1 MTIQSTIGRFR
12 LYFNRHGAAPL
23 LWCVSPVDAAWEIAV
38 ASVTIHT
45 RCWTVYRPKE
55 TADED
60 DGRPS
65 AWIECEGQL
74 LIQSSRA
81 TIGDPQ

>member
-1 MTIQSTIGRFR
+1 MVAAVFTGRFR

-23 LWCVSPVDAAWEIAV
+23 TWCLSPVDGLWELAV
-38 ASVTIHT
+38 RTVNLNAPSE
-45 RCWTVYRPKE
+45 TVYKPKAE
-55 TADED
+55 ADED

-74 LIQSSRA
+74 TVFAHGHAS
-81 TIGDPQ
+81 IGTP